1 MTNTLYDLTGKIDKK
16 SVTILS
22 EIDRIA
28 DKLQLPY
35 FIVGATARDIL
46 LQHAHDIHSTRATV
60 DIDIGVLVSDWNQF
74 QALKQ
79 ALVGT
84 GKFNSTRQTQR
95 LMYGDEFP
103 VDIVPFG
110 GIAQGEDSISW
121 PPDYENEMSIAGFRE
136 CYQHAISVIASKK
149 PELVVKVVSLAGLAI
164 MKIVS
169 WDDSSER
176 RGKDAAD
183 LFIIIRNYI
192 AAGNVDRFFQEE
204 GDILR
209 EEDSDYDLSSAH
221 FLGREIGRHASP
233 ATKEKL
239 VNILEREASLSQGH
253 RIAID
258 VLRRDKFQTESYE
271 KIVEHFNALL
281 RGLSES

>member
-1 MTNTLYDLTGKIDKK
+1 LFRKFIYKIEFYSHGTSFPIKKVILSFYFFININNRFRYFYLTGKIDKK

-22 EIDRIA
+22 EIDRIT

-221 FLGREIGRHASP
+221 FWGERLETCKPGY
-233 ATKEKL
+233 
-239 VNILEREASLSQGH
+239 EREAGQYFREGG
-253 RIAID
+253 RFIEGA
-258 VLRRDKFQTESYE
+258 
-271 KIVEHFNALL
+271 
-281 RGLSES
+281 